1 MVLRFCTYPVAPWV
15 SCSANTVIGYDS
27 SVIRV
32 AVSGLRLREGID
44 YILQCVDTMS
54 HALSLLDRS
63 CTTEER
69 CDAVFGDIVPDMEQT
84 YFKNITYSYPYQCTS
99 LAAMSKSTSDTYM
112 WGIFTPF
119 SWQLWVLIACL
130 PFIYGLIMTSLDFF
144 IHRVFKD
151 TKQRFCKPSTLP
163 EFIFDHAA
171 MLLGQ
176 GDRHEILR
184 THRRMYR
191 DKFLCILR
199 LSIQGMFLAFA
210 FFCFV
215 ISSTYTAE
223 LTNILLKSTPRLEY
237 STFES
242 IIFGAN
248 TLVPETRLEYFR
260 TRWNIDPQPY
270 SYENT
275 TSYIDAMHLLQD
287 GVVDGIVGNRA
298 TIEWLQN
305 MDPDC
310 TVSVV
315 PSSDVAYYG
324 PVIAW
329 SQCVKSAVI
338 DEMNIRI
345 AELELDGT
353 LEQLEKSSLRGL
365 AVTGQTIERSCV
377 SRTTKIGISSA
388 SGLFIIM
395 ASATGLPVCCILV
408 KYLINIIGMS
418 IKKYKDVFCGPF
430 VPESKSV
437 RSMDSYENQDSGSM
451 SV

>member
-1 MVLRFCTYPVAPWV
+1 MVYTFCTYPIAPWV
-15 SCSANTVIGYDS
+15 SCSDGSIIGYDS

-32 AVSGLRLREGID
+32 AVSGLRWREGIE
-44 YILQCVDTMS
+44 YVLRCIDTKAR
-54 HALSLLDRS
+54 ALALLYGTCSNEDH
-63 CTTEER
+63 
-69 CDAVFGDIVPDMEQT
+69 CDAVFGDIVPDIDKI

-99 LAAMSKSTSDTYM
+99 LAAMSKSTPDTSI

-119 SWQLWVLIACL
+119 SWQLWVLIASL
-130 PFIYGLIMTSLDFF
+130 PFIYGILMTCLDFF

-191 DKFLCILR
+191 DRFLCILR

-223 LTNILLKSTPRLEY
+223 LTNILLKRTPRLEY

-242 IIFGAN
+242 VLFGAN
-248 TLVPETRLEYFR
+248 TLVPDSRVEYFR
-260 TRWNIDPQPY
+260 TRWNVEPRTY
-270 SYENT
+270 SFDNT
-275 TSYIDAMHLLQD
+275 MSYVDAMHLLQN
-287 GVVDGIVGNRA
+287 GSVDAIVGNRV
-298 TIEWLQN
+298 TLEWLQN
-305 MDPDC
+305 MDPEC
-310 TVSVV
+310 TISVI

-329 SQCVKSAVI
+329 SPCVKKPFI
-338 DEMNIRI
+338 DEMNVRI

-353 LEQLEKSSLRGL
+353 LEQLSESSLRGAL
-365 AVTGQTIERSCV
+365 VTGKPQERVCV
-377 SRTTKIGISSA
+377 SRTTTIGISNVA
-388 SGLFIIM
+388 GIFIIM
-395 ASATGLPVCCILV
+395 ASATGLPICFILL
-408 KYLINIIGMS
+408 KYILNLIHAGIR
-418 IKKYKDVFCGPF
+418 KYKGFFCGPHI
-430 VPESKSV
+430 PKSKSHK
-437 RSMDSYENQDSGSM
+437 SMDSYENQNSESM